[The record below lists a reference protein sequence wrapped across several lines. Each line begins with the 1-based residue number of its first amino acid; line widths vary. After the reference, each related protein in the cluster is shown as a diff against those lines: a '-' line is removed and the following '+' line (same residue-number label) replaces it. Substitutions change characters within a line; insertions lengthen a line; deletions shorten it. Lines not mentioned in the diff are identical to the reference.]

1 MATKNSGNV
10 TIDLTNYRDTNGS
23 RVDEGTYTVYVDH
36 AEMDKSKAGNDMI
49 LLNLQI
55 QGGEFDGQT
64 LVDRLTLTDK
74 ALFRVVNFMQALGYP
89 TPKKRVRIN
98 LAQFVGKYLQ
108 VEVEDGEPY
117 MGRVKSE
124 IRGYRRIAKDE
135 QPVASAESDGD
146 LDDDVSDEPT
156 DYDEDEEPQKVKA
169 AQQKKKKAEPA
180 PEDDDE
186 DVDLD
191 EIDL

>member
-1 MATKNSGNV
+1 MAAKNSGNV

-23 RVDEGTYTVYVDH
+23 RVDEGTYTVYVEH

-124 IRGYRRIAKDE
+124 VRGYRRIAKDE
-135 QPVASAESDGD
+135 QPVASAESDSDD
-146 LDDDVSDEPT
+146 LDDIEADEPET
-156 DYDEDEEPQKVKA
+156 EEQEVEEKPKA
-169 AQQKKKKAEPA
+169 KKRKSEPA
-180 PEDDDE
+180 PEADDDE

-191 EIDL
+191 EIDEL

>member
-1 MATKNSGNV
+1 MAAKSNGNV
-10 TIDLTNYRDTNGS
+10 TIDLTNYRDTSGS
-23 RVDEGTYTVYVDH
+23 RVDEGSYTVYVEH

-124 IRGYRRIAKDE
+124 VRGYRRIAKDE
-135 QPVASAESDGD
+135 QPVKSDA
-146 LDDDVSDEPT
+146 DDIEADEPEI
-156 DYDEDEEPQKVKA
+156 DEPETEEQEVEEKPKA
-169 AQQKKKKAEPA
+169 KKKKAEPA
-180 PEDDDE
+180 PEADDDE

-191 EIDL
+191 EIDEL

>member
-135 QPVASAESDGD
+135 QPVREESSD
-146 LDDDVSDEPT
+146 LDEDVSDEPT
-156 DYDEDEEPQKVKA
+156 DYDEDEEPQKAKA
-169 AQQKKKKAEPA
+169 AQQKKEAA
-180 PEDDDE
+180 QADDE

>member
-135 QPVASAESDGD
+135 QPVAPAGFDDSDD
-146 LDDDVSDEPT
+146 LDDIEANEP
-156 DYDEDEEPQKVKA
+156 EQGVEEQPKP
-169 AQQKKKKAEPA
+169 KKAEPA
-180 PEDDDE
+180 PETDE

>member
-1 MATKNSGNV
+1 MAAKNSGNV

-23 RVDEGTYTVYVDH
+23 RVDEGTYTVYVEH

-124 IRGYRRIAKDE
+124 VRGYRRIAKDE
-135 QPVASAESDGD
+135 QPVASAESDSDD
-146 LDDDVSDEPT
+146 LDDIEADEPET
-156 DYDEDEEPQKVKA
+156 EEQEVEEKPKA
-169 AQQKKKKAEPA
+169 KKRKSEPA
-180 PEDDDE
+180 PEADDDE
-186 DVDLD
+186 DIDLD
-191 EIDL
+191 EIDEL

>member
-1 MATKNSGNV
+1 MAAKNSGNV

-124 IRGYRRIAKDE
+124 IRGYRRVAKDE
-135 QPVASAESDGD
+135 QPVKSDAAESDD
-146 LDDDVSDEPT
+146 LDDIEADEPET
-156 DYDEDEEPQKVKA
+156 EEQEVEEQPKA
-169 AQQKKKKAEPA
+169 KKKAEPA
-180 PEDDDE
+180 PETDE